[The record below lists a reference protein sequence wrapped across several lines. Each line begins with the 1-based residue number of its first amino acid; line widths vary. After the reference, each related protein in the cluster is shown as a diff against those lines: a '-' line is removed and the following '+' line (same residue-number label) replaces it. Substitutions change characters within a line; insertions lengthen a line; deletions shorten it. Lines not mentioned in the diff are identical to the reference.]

1 MKAVILG
8 AGPAG
13 LAAAYEL
20 TRGLSDCQVVEK
32 SATAG
37 GLCRTLSFDQFLFD
51 IGGHRFLS
59 RSAEVNALWQEILG
73 DELLVKTRKSRIYF
87 RGRFFDYPLRP
98 LDALKKLGFWEAAR
112 CIGSYARAQTLPAQ
126 EGDSFE
132 SWMVRRFGR
141 RLYEN
146 FFKTYTEKVWGIPC
160 SELSSDW
167 AEQRI
172 QQLTLRQAIGRALFP
187 AQKKAIKTLTDTFYY
202 PRRGPGQFFDRLR
215 EKSESAGADF
225 FFGRDV
231 REIHT
236 QGSEV
241 VRVETV
247 TQDGEPETWKGDAF
261 LASLPLSLL
270 VFKMRPLP
278 PEDILKAAAS
288 LRFRSFIAV
297 NLVFEGTQLF
307 DDQWIYLHSP
317 AVKAG
322 RLQNYKNWSE
332 GMVPDSSKTSLG
344 MEYFVSEGDEL
355 WRYDE
360 QDMVELALRE
370 LEILGLASR
379 KQFVK
384 GFTVR
389 VPNAYPVYGPGY
401 ETSVLKIRRYVERFK
416 NLQVMGRA
424 GLFRYNNSDH
434 AILTGLFAARNMR
447 GAGHDLWSVDPDA
460 SYSGSFK
467 G

>member
-1 MKAVILG
+1 MKTVILG

-20 TRGLSDCQVVEK
+20 TRRHSPCQVLEK
-32 SATAG
+32 SSAAG
-37 GLCRTLSFDQFLFD
+37 GLCRTLKFEDFLFD

-59 RSAEVNALWQEILG
+59 RSPEVNALWQEILG
-73 DELLVKTRKSRIYF
+73 EDLLVKNRKSRIYF

-98 LDALKKLGFWEAAR
+98 ADALKKLGFWEAAR
-112 CIGSYARAQTLPAQ
+112 CVLSYAKAQTVPPA
-126 EGDSFE
+126 EADSFE
-132 SWMVRRFGR
+132 SWMIRRFGR

-146 FFKTYTEKVWGIPC
+146 FFRTYTEKVWGIPC

-172 QQLTLRQAIGRALFP
+172 QQLTLRQAISRALFP
-187 AQKKAIKTLTDTFYY
+187 SREKAIKTLTDTFCY

-215 EKSESAGADF
+215 EKSEASGASF

-236 QGSEV
+236 DGPEV
-241 VRVETV
+241 TRVETV
-247 TQDGEPETWKGDAF
+247 TQDGEPEVWQGDAF
-261 LASLPLSLL
+261 LASIPLSLL
-270 VFKMRPLP
+270 IFKLRPLP

-297 NLVFEGTQLF
+297 NLIFEGRRLF
-307 DDQWIYLHSP
+307 DDHWIYLHSP

-332 GMVPDSSKTSLG
+332 GMVPDPARTSLG

-355 WRYDE
+355 WRYDDQE
-360 QDMVELALRE
+360 MMDLALRE
-370 LEILGLASR
+370 LELLGLASK
-379 KQFVK
+379 KQFVS

-389 VPNAYPVYGPGY
+389 VANAYPVYGPGY
-401 ETSVLKIRRYVERFK
+401 EAAVLKIRRYIERFK

-434 AILTGLFAARNMR
+434 AILTGLYAARNIR
-447 GAGHDLWSVDPDA
+447 GARHDLWSVDPDA
-460 SYSGSFK
+460 AHSGSFH